1 MDAASAPDP
10 NLSHAAAL
18 AFEERASALEADARR
33 AAIRFAAV
41 TCSCVPRFS
50 WDDRTPPQAGC
61 SVHGNLMITP
71 GGEILLGEVGVRELA
86 PDSQSRSIVRA
97 RRILSGGVVS

>member
-1 MDAASAPDP
+1 VDAAAAPDP
-10 NLSHAAAL
+10 NLSFAAAL

-41 TCSCVPRFS
+41 TCSCAARFS

-61 SVHGNLMITP
+61 PVHGNLMITP
-71 GGEILLGEVGVRELA
+71 DGTCL
-86 PDSQSRSIVRA
+86 
-97 RRILSGGVVS
+97 